1 MRIAIG
7 MSGGTDSAAAALLLA
22 REGETPV
29 GVTLILS
36 GNEDVCGAERVSR
49 VLGIEFHVVDIRE
62 QFQQLVVE
70 PFAEAWKRGETPN
83 PCVLCN
89 KRIKFGAFFDVAE
102 KLECSI
108 LATGHYARTVFRD
121 GLWRLCAGKDL
132 KKDQSYFLWT
142 LTSEKLSRIRFPLGE
157 LTKAEARRLVGEAAL
172 PVQPKES
179 QDVCFIPDGD
189 CGEFLKRFSGQEPE
203 GTILGTD
210 GRILGTHS
218 GVSRYTVGQRKGL
231 GVSASRPLYVTEK
244 RVEENAVVLGDERD
258 LYKERVYL
266 RNMHF
271 ISGTPIPD
279 GAMVEAKVR
288 YTRTAASA
296 RYYSDGKDKGIL
308 AFTDPVRAP
317 APGQSAVFYQS
328 GEVLGGGII
337 NSAE

>member
-1 MRIAIG
+1 M
-7 MSGGTDSAAAALLLA
+7 
-22 REGETPV
+22 ETGRDTKPLCFV
-29 GVTLILS
+29 QQ
-36 GNEDVCGAERVSR
+36 GNQVRR
-49 VLGIEFHVVDIRE
+49 L
-62 QFQQLVVE
+62 
-70 PFAEAWKRGETPN
+70 
-83 PCVLCN
+83 
-89 KRIKFGAFFDVAE
+89 FDVAE
-102 KLECSI
+102 KLDCSI

-121 GLWRLCAGKDL
+121 GLWRLCAGRDL

-189 CGEFLKRFSGQEPE
+189 CGEFLQRFSGQEPE
-203 GTILGTD
+203 GKILGTD

-218 GVSRYTVGQRKGL
+218 GLSRYTVGQRKGL
-231 GVSASRPLYVTEK
+231 GVSASQPLYVTEK
-244 RVEENAVVLGDERD
+244 RVEENAVVLGDKRD

-271 ISGTPIPD
+271 ISGTPISD

-296 RYYSDGKDKGIL
+296 RYDSDGKDKGIL
-308 AFTDPVRAP
+308 TFTDPVRAP
-317 APGQSAVFYQS
+317 APGQSAVFYRS